1 MTADT
6 DMTVEQAPNRT
17 SRRAARNG
25 GSHAIRPGRS
35 SKRVRRGA
43 RMHRVVTILMM
54 VTFTVLC
61 LGLVGVF
68 AIQSGMLDEEP
79 QNTTANQTA
88 KVSRKSVK
96 MVQPTLTGFDRKSQA
111 YVLKASSAVQD
122 PLDPSVIVLEKVV
135 ANMKLKK
142 SGDVVKVTADTG
154 TYNGDKET
162 LLLVDNI
169 KVTSSSGYTALL
181 STADVHL
188 KKGRVTSDR
197 PVVVLM
203 PTGKIE
209 ANGVELTDDGDK
221 IKFLN
226 RMRMILKGDKQEAG

>member
-1 MTADT
+1 
-6 DMTVEQAPNRT
+6 MTVEQAPNRASGRT
-17 SRRAARNG
+17 ARG
-25 GSHAIRPGRS
+25 TGSHVLGPGRS
-35 SKRVRRGA
+35 SQRGRRGA

-54 VTFTVLC
+54 VTFTLLC

-79 QNTTANQTA
+79 QKPTASQTA

-96 MVQPTLTGFDRKSQA
+96 MMQPTLTGFDRKSQA
-111 YVLKASSAVQD
+111 YVLKASSALQD

-135 ANMKLKK
+135 ANLKLKK
-142 SGDVVKVTADTG
+142 SGDLVNVTADTG

-162 LLLVDNI
+162 LLLVDNVR
-169 KVTSSSGYTALL
+169 VTSSSGYTALL

-188 KKGRVTSDR
+188 KKGSVTSDR
-197 PVVVLM
+197 PVIVLM

-209 ANGVELTDDGDK
+209 ANGVELTDDGNN

-226 RMRMILKGDKQEAG
+226 RTRMILKGEKQEAG